1 MTLRVRKKLTY
12 FEFEI
17 DRCASDDFNQI
28 FCDPQVSQPLATPRL
43 TGFHLLHSAT
53 STFEVNEVE
62 HINYIAFDK
71 NAGLSQ
77 QQAHA
82 KR

>member
-1 MTLRVRKKLTY
+1 MISIKSFVTDT
-12 FEFEI
+12 
-17 DRCASDDFNQI
+17 
-28 FCDPQVSQPLATPRL
+28 FCNPSLERL
-43 TGFHLLHSAT
+43 SSLLHSAT
-53 STFEVNEVE
+53 STFDVNEVE

-71 NAGLSQ
+71 NAGLSE